1 MPEISPLGRGRV
13 RWGPVEEY
21 YPVRPQALRYEARR
35 PSRRSTI
42 ERDEVPVE
50 TRRIRNDRVIW
61 PYPRGSRDDISIQVK
76 PQRFQR
82 RSRDEVPVQTYTEW
96 EIPAE
101 FPAQASGG
109 PDRGYTE
116 SPRPIESEGTED
128 ENEEPRQKRSS
139 HDKSEYGRRSRS
151 RSRSPGYSRYESP
164 RYDRYRPRET
174 TSRTAGDSE
183 RYSRP
188 RERSFSSREYD
199 PYDKSEYSRRF
210 RSRSRSPGYSR
221 YNSPRND
228 RYVPPPPTAGGSE
241 WYSRSRAWSF
251 SSDEDDPYDKFDFSP
266 QSQSMTE
273 SSMAGDS
280 DGDSPESEERTILPR
295 VEKAAAH
302 TRSQLTLV
310 QSSVYTGNAE
320 MGGSHTA
327 TLNVIHDPK
336 GQKNPLFRWLHV
348 PQDVMNLEDLWVE
361 ISRISDLTELEKK
374 AITRLRGD
382 VKKTCVKSRTNP
394 NGAKVGY
401 LDPKCIEVPLK
412 SLQRESATADTT
424 TGSARWICIPYFSLE
439 QYSGL
444 LAATSMSLFPAQ
456 TLLQVQYSRNTTARD
471 MEQAVVQL
479 GNAERGECFH
489 ISQLWCLVI
498 DNSLI
503 VTCGTV
509 TREDLFGQALE
520 IKEHPSRVL
529 ATERKGSILVAYGDS
544 VVWSLAAEECRTW
557 FAFISKFQAF
567 WPEIVEFWYKDQAVT
582 AETWPKILK
591 LASNIRSGSPKLTM
605 KLESLPDPP
614 ARAVLRSEPQFLPS
628 THGGKGKTKVHEFA
642 HVLAAATEG
651 LKGFHTQ
658 EAGLKALEVQ
668 LDAAER
674 FLTNE
679 ATYSDRKAYESCK
692 TGTRNECYDYLAGL
706 ASRVENDGSDNVR
719 RVYEERVDIF
729 NAVDIAYTFFLP
741 MNFNGSMVGKFWGAV
756 RTLIELSILDDPLI
770 RPSYGTIAGNVRTF
784 TRKLTRTLMA
794 FQNIVGH
801 SSKEERAEVELP
813 SEFLKAWLYLTMAI
827 IYGSKGDPKWDDR
840 IESAEDLIKKGS
852 KKFLQG
858 LSEKNLVGKA
868 AVLPLEVLSLVT
880 MGLLQ
885 DQVGKSDDICDTYS
899 QYLNSLDNSITS
911 KPSDRSFQHQ
921 LDLVQQEL
929 VAVKRTLCKQKS
941 LITRLRSTLTEID
954 TEDIVISQV
963 RHEMAIKDAEKQYS
977 SKQHYTEAMS
987 YRPDDDYGRITPAT
1001 CVREIQPANDHMGL
1015 DDEFLFDMA
1024 TSSRLSPTDPGGL
1037 RGLFFLECS
1046 RLIEQ
1051 REFEFRRFTEFS
1063 KDLERAIAY
1072 KMDFTRDR
1080 QERAIYA
1087 FTLVTI
1093 VFLPIST
1100 VSSIFGMNTTDVRD
1114 MNYSQWLYW
1123 VVAIPLTIVVILI
1136 GLWFMGELGNL
1147 TQWLFGRFGK
1157 GVSGY
1162 GGPTVVPQTVEAAY
1176 WAPSQ
1181 VAQPTTQVAE
1191 YLSPY
1196 EPEHSM
1202 RRRVQAHAYRY
1213 YPTQG
1218 RVYRSRTMDAGSY
1231 R

>member
-1 MPEISPLGRGRV
+1 MPELSPPGRGRV

-21 YPVRPQALRYEARR
+21 YPAQPQAFRYEARH

-42 ERDEVPVE
+42 ERVE
-50 TRRIRNDRVIW
+50 LPTERHRIRNEVTG
-61 PYPRGSRDDISIQVK
+61 PYPRGSRDDAPIQMRT
-76 PQRFQR
+76 QRLQR

-96 EIPAE
+96 DIPAGLPE
-101 FPAQASGG
+101 KAPGG
-109 PDRGYTE
+109 PDRQYTE
-116 SPRPIESEGTED
+116 SPRPIENEDADDED
-128 ENEEPRQKRSS
+128 EGEGPRQKRSS
-139 HDKSEYGRRSRS
+139 
-151 RSRSPGYSRYESP
+151 
-164 RYDRYRPRET
+164 
-174 TSRTAGDSE
+174 
-183 RYSRP
+183 
-188 RERSFSSREYD
+188 
-199 PYDKSEYSRRF
+199 YDKSEYSRRF

-221 YNSPRND
+221 YESPRYE
-228 RYVPPPPTAGGSE
+228 RFRSRETTPHTAADSE
-241 WYSRSRAWSF
+241 WYSRHREWSF
-251 SSDEDDPYDKFDFSP
+251 SSNEYDPYDKFDFSSQG
-266 QSQSMTE
+266 QSITE

-280 DGDSPESEERTILPR
+280 DAESPESEERTILSK
-295 VEKAAAH
+295 VEKAAH

-310 QSSVYTGNAE
+310 QSSIYTGNAE

-327 TLNVIHDPK
+327 TLNVVHDPK

-348 PQDVMNLEDLWVE
+348 PQDVMNFEDLWIE

-374 AITRLRGD
+374 AIARLRGD
-382 VKKTCVKSRTNP
+382 VKKNCVKSRTNP
-394 NGAKVGY
+394 KGAKVGY
-401 LDPKCIEVPLK
+401 LDPRCIEVPLK
-412 SLQRESATADTT
+412 SLKQETTTADTT

-456 TLLQVQYSRNTTARD
+456 TLLQVQYSRNTAARD

-479 GNAERGECFH
+479 GNADRGECFH

-498 DNSLI
+498 DDSLI
-503 VTCGTV
+503 VTCGTM
-509 TREDLFGQALE
+509 TRDDLVGQALE

-544 VVWSLAAEECRTW
+544 VVWSLATEECRTW
-557 FAFISKFQAF
+557 FAFLSKFQAF
-567 WPEIVEFWYKDQAVT
+567 WPRIVEFWHKDQAVT
-582 AETWPKILK
+582 ADTWPKILK
-591 LASNIRSGSPKLTM
+591 LASNIRSGSLKLTM
-605 KLESLPDPP
+605 KLGFLPDPP
-614 ARAVLRSEPQFLPS
+614 ARAVLRSEPQILPS
-628 THGGKGKTKVHEFA
+628 THGGKGKSKGHEFA

-651 LKGFHTQ
+651 LGGFHTQ

-674 FLTNE
+674 FLTCE
-679 ATYSDRKAYESCK
+679 TTYSDRKAYKSCE
-692 TGTRNECYDYLAGL
+692 TATRSECYDYLAGL
-706 ASRVENDGSDNVR
+706 ASRVEDDGSDIVR
-719 RVYEERVDIF
+719 RTYEERVDIF
-729 NAVDIAYTFFLP
+729 NAVDIVYTFFLP
-741 MNFNGSMVGKFWGAV
+741 LNFNGSMVGKFWGAV
-756 RTLIELSILDDPLI
+756 RTLIELSILDDPVL
-770 RPSYGTIAGNVRTF
+770 RPSYDNTASNIRTF
-784 TRKLTRTLMA
+784 TRDLTRNIMA
-794 FQNIVGH
+794 FQNIVTH

-813 SEFLKAWLYLTMAI
+813 SEFSKAWLYLTMAI
-827 IYGSKGDPKWDDR
+827 IYSAKDDPKWNSR
-840 IESAEDLIKKGS
+840 MKRAEDLIEKGS

-858 LSEKNLVGKA
+858 LSEKSLLEKA

-899 QYLNSLDNSITS
+899 QYLNSLDNAITS

-929 VAVKRTLCKQKS
+929 VAVKRTLWKQKS
-941 LITRLRSTLTEID
+941 LITRLRNTLTAID
-954 TEDIVISQV
+954 TQDIVVSQFE
-963 RHEMAIKDAEKQYS
+963 HEMVIKDAEKQYS
-977 SKQHYTEAMS
+977 TKQYYAEALPPPPHS
-987 YRPDDDYGRITPAT
+987 HRPDEDYTRIAPPTY
-1001 CVREIQPANDHMGL
+1001 VQEVQPANDYMGL

-1024 TSSRLSPTDPGGL
+1024 TSSKLSPTDAGGL

-1123 VVAIPLTIVVILI
+1123 VVAIPLTIVVILV

-1147 TQWLFGRFGK
+1147 TQWLLGRSAK
-1157 GVSGY
+1157 GASGY
-1162 GGPTVVPQTVEAAY
+1162 GGPTIVPQTLEASY
-1176 WAPSQ
+1176 WAPSPI
-1181 VAQPTTQVAE
+1181 AQTTQVAE
-1191 YLSPY
+1191 YSSPY

-1202 RRRVQAHAYRY
+1202 RRRIQAQAYH
-1213 YPTQG
+1213 PAQG
-1218 RVYRSRTMDAGSY
+1218 RVYRSRTMDAGNY